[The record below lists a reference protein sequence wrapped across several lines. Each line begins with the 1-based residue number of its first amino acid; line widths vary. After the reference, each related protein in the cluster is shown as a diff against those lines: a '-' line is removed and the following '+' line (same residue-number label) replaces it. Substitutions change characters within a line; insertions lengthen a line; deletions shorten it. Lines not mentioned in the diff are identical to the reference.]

1 MREGQPKPGSSS
13 MEGGSLFDVCSSHS
27 LELIPED
34 GEVERE
40 VVTLASGWPS
50 VLLSGVGSAGTG
62 TV

>member
-1 MREGQPKPGSSS
+1 

-50 VLLSGVGSAGTG
+50 VLLAGVGSAGTG